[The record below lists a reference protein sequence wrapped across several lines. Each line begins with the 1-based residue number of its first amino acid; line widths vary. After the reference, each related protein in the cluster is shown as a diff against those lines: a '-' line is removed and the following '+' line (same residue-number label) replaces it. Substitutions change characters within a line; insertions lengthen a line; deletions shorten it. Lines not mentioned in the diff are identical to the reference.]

1 MAKPAAYARVPITTI
16 NQKTH
21 VAGSAPWARLYFVIR
36 KERSAEK
43 MLKPAKMNGTMM

>member
-1 MAKPAAYARVPITTI
+1 MTI
-16 NQKTH
+16 MDQKTQA
-21 VAGSAPWARLYFVIR
+21 VGSAPWARLYLVIR